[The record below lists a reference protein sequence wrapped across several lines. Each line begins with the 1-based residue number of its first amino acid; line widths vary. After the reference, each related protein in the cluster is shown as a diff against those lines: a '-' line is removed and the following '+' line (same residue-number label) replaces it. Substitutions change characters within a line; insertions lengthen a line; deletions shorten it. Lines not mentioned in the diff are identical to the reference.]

1 MGSAIQTGPLGR
13 QGHTARPRS
22 STEGLGSP
30 QAERPHLVV
39 VTPYHPLDRHFHAAG
54 EIGLPA
60 LGALAEHYSVT
71 VVAPVQEAPQ
81 AHGVALP
88 ADAKVLTVGPAR
100 PGPARLIGR
109 YPAGARKDWTRAMT
123 REALELIDGM
133 NADRLHIE
141 YLQPAE
147 VGLNSGHDFT
157 ITLHDVGSR
166 VYRQRIATARSQADR
181 IHRRL
186 EWQRVSNLEQRLG
199 RRARAVIALSE
210 RDASELRSG
219 GATAVS
225 VKLGIQSPIVRWS
238 SADAHADT
246 AVFAG
251 ALWRDANSAIADWL
265 VSEVW
270 PEVLRARPS
279 ALLRIVGHGAP
290 PWLGELC
297 SKAPGVSLVGSVPD
311 ISESYQEA
319 AVALAPS
326 LLDAGVLLKA
336 LSAMAQGV
344 PVVLNQASAGPIG
357 VTNRR
362 EALVADGTADFS
374 AAVISAFADP
384 RSCSTIGEA
393 GRRYVE
399 NEFSW
404 SAYGRSM
411 RDVIG

>member
-1 MGSAIQTGPLGR
+1 MGSDTSR
-13 QGHTARPRS
+13 TWS
-22 STEGLGSP
+22 STEGAGSR
-30 QAERPHLVV
+30 QAERPHLVL

-54 EIGLPA
+54 EIALPA
-60 LGALAEHYSVT
+60 LGALAEHYRVT
-71 VVAPVQEAPQ
+71 VVAPEQQ
-81 AHGVALP
+81 RRQRDGTALP
-88 ADAKVLTVGPAR
+88 ADAKVVTVGPAR
-100 PGPARLIGR
+100 PGLARLIGR

-133 NADRLHIE
+133 NADRLHVE

-166 VYRQRIATARSQADR
+166 VYRQRISTARNRADR
-181 IHRRL
+181 VHRWL
-186 EWQRVSNLEQRLG
+186 EWQRVSNLEQRLA
-199 RRARAVIALSE
+199 RHARAVVALSE
-210 RDASELRSG
+210 RDASELGVG
-219 GATAVS
+219 GAVAVP
-225 VKLGIQSPIVRWS
+225 VKLGIQSPTVRWS
-238 SADAHADT
+238 SATARAET

-265 VSEVW
+265 VREVW

-290 PWLGELC
+290 HWLDELC
-297 SKAPGVSLVGSVPD
+297 SQAPGVLLVGSVPD
-311 ISESYQEA
+311 IAESYQRA

-344 PVVLNQASAGPIG
+344 PVVLNHASARPIG
-357 VTNRR
+357 VTDGC
-362 EALVADGTADFS
+362 EAFVAEETADFAS
-374 AAVISAFADP
+374 AVISAFADP
-384 RSCSTIGEA
+384 RLCADIGEA

-399 NEFSW
+399 KEFSW